1 MKNISDF
8 LGRFKK
14 IKPPH
19 KFIKE
24 EFISLVKKDIDFDL
38 NKEDIDI
45 KNNKI
50 QITSDSTIIKT
61 EIILKKNNLLKEL
74 NKNLIQYN
82 TEIKDIY

>member
-1 MKNISDF
+1 MKNISSF
-8 LGRFKK
+8 LERFKN

-24 EFISLVKKDIDFDL
+24 EFISLIKENIGFDL
-38 NKEDIDI
+38 NKKDIDI

-50 QITSDSTIIKT
+50 QITPDSTIIKT